1 MRSMQGSPVSSDATF
16 RLALAEAVDAA
27 LTSGIAVVDR
37 TGMKIHVND
46 AFCRMVGWP
55 RECLLNRRP
64 PFVYWPAESQP
75 DVESVFAAALNGEVM
90 SRGEPV
96 TLARR
101 DGQRFT
107 ARVFVSPL
115 TVDGQ
120 AAGWVANVVD
130 TSSSESAMRE
140 LQASEARFR
149 QLVERIRE
157 VFYIHDVHARRL
169 SFVSP
174 SFEAV
179 WGRPAAE
186 VQADPQLYLDAIE
199 PACRPAAAQ
208 AFERQLQ
215 GHSTAIEYAIQ
226 RPDGSRAWIWDQ
238 SFPIVEDGRV
248 HRIVGIAADI
258 TRRKSAEEH
267 LQRNRDV
274 LAEAELIAGFGTCE
288 IEVEQRTLTLSDG
301 LRRILDLPPG
311 AAPGYRALMR
321 KVDPSDR
328 RRLGLAH
335 RQLMHDAAATAD
347 TRTLDLTYR
356 IRTARG
362 LRHIRERA
370 RSWVRPDGRP
380 ERAILTLQDVTEL
393 LETRERVNMLSQAL
407 EQSPQPMMITNSDA
421 SIEYVNEAFVQ
432 HLGYRREEIAGR
444 NARTLKTGSTSP
456 EAYEDLWAQLKSGQA
471 WRGKV
476 VNRHHSGEL
485 RSAFLTA
492 GPVRDRSGVITH
504 YVCTEEDI
512 TDRERMGAELDRHR
526 HHLEELVAQ
535 RTAEL
540 VQAMQRA
547 EAASRAKSD
556 FLANISHEI
565 RTPMNA
571 IVGLTHLLL
580 SEAPDALQTERLQ
593 SIDTAAEQL
602 VAMLTDVL
610 DLSKIE
616 AGRLDIEHARFNLGN
631 VVRSIFNVLWSQAEE
646 KGLIASARIDA
657 DIPATLRG
665 DALRLGQILL
675 NLLSN
680 AVKFTDHG
688 TVELRASLAR
698 LSPSHATLRFE
709 VSDTGIGIDPAHQAR
724 LFRPFEQADGST
736 SRRFGGTG
744 LGLAISSRL
753 VELMGG
759 TIGLNSRPGAGSTF
773 WFELPLE
780 IDTLQADAAPARRE
794 TFLARPHARQPVAGQ
809 PRLLLVDDNRL
820 NRRVSAEML
829 ARHGYTVDQAQNGE
843 EAVALAGAGDYAM
856 ILMDL
861 QMPGLDGIAASRLI
875 RKFPRQNGTPILAL
889 SGNVLADH
897 RERCLD
903 AGMDDFIAK
912 PVRPDALFAKVD
924 TWLQRGRRGQ

>member
-1 MRSMQGSPVSSDATF
+1 
-16 RLALAEAVDAA
+16 
-27 LTSGIAVVDR
+27 
-37 TGMKIHVND
+37 
-46 AFCRMVGWP
+46 
-55 RECLLNRRP
+55 
-64 PFVYWPAESQP
+64 
-75 DVESVFAAALNGEVM
+75 
-90 SRGEPV
+90 
-96 TLARR
+96 
-101 DGQRFT
+101 
-107 ARVFVSPL
+107 
-115 TVDGQ
+115 
-120 AAGWVANVVD
+120 
-130 TSSSESAMRE
+130 
-140 LQASEARFR
+140 
-149 QLVERIRE
+149 
-157 VFYIHDVHARRL
+157 
-169 SFVSP
+169 
-174 SFEAV
+174 
-179 WGRPAAE
+179 
-186 VQADPQLYLDAIE
+186 
-199 PACRPAAAQ
+199 
-208 AFERQLQ
+208 
-215 GHSTAIEYAIQ
+215 
-226 RPDGSRAWIWDQ
+226 
-238 SFPIVEDGRV
+238 
-248 HRIVGIAADI
+248 
-258 TRRKSAEEH
+258 
-267 LQRNRDV
+267 
-274 LAEAELIAGFGTCE
+274 
-288 IEVEQRTLTLSDG
+288 
-301 LRRILDLPPG
+301 
-311 AAPGYRALMR
+311 
-321 KVDPSDR
+321 
-328 RRLGLAH
+328 
-335 RQLMHDAAATAD
+335 
-347 TRTLDLTYR
+347 
-356 IRTARG
+356 
-362 LRHIRERA
+362 
-370 RSWVRPDGRP
+370 
-380 ERAILTLQDVTEL
+380 
-393 LETRERVNMLSQAL
+393 
-407 EQSPQPMMITNSDA
+407 
-421 SIEYVNEAFVQ
+421 
-432 HLGYRREEIAGR
+432 
-444 NARTLKTGSTSP
+444 
-456 EAYEDLWAQLKSGQA
+456 
-471 WRGKV
+471 
-476 VNRHHSGEL
+476 
-485 RSAFLTA
+485 
-492 GPVRDRSGVITH
+492 
-504 YVCTEEDI
+504 
-512 TDRERMGAELDRHR
+512 
-526 HHLEELVAQ
+526 
-535 RTAEL
+535 
-540 VQAMQRA
+540 
-547 EAASRAKSD
+547 
-556 FLANISHEI
+556 
-565 RTPMNA
+565 
-571 IVGLTHLLL
+571 
-580 SEAPDALQTERLQ
+580 
-593 SIDTAAEQL
+593 
-602 VAMLTDVL
+602 MLTDVL